1 MGGGAGR
8 AQGFGEVQEGKS
20 AVARFHHPLRVRTP
34 EPRPHLAC
42 CIRRSVP
49 RLTRNARRSAARG
62 PRNRFRGAEQ
72 YFRESVTGD
81 CSRLGRGAVPPGPC
95 CCEQLG
101 GGGPRPCSWLPGRS
115 PRRSLG
121 VCACAVRPRFRL
133 LPPFLKTLTL
143 QLCAATHLNI
153 LEPPSSARYR
163 DPLTL
168 PRVCTPNTF
177 SGRPSERLTSPLP
190 PQIVSRRPS
199 AVETWPSDLCGP
211 TFRDASRPASN
222 L

>member
-8 AQGFGEVQEGKS
+8 AQGFGEVWGGKS

-42 CIRRSVP
+42 CLGRSVP

-62 PRNRFRGAEQ
+62 PRNRFRGTEQ

-81 CSRLGRGAVPPGPC
+81 CSHLGRGAVPPGPC
-95 CCEQLG
+95 CYEQLG
-101 GGGPRPCSWLPGRS
+101 GGWPRPCSRLLGRS

-121 VCACAVRPRFRL
+121 VCACAVRPGSRL

-143 QLCAATHLNI
+143 LLCAATHLNI
-153 LEPPSSARYR
+153 FESSLFRS
-163 DPLTL
+163 L
-168 PRVCTPNTF
+168 PR
-177 SGRPSERLTSPLP
+177 PSHPSPSLH
-190 PQIVSRRPS
+190 PS
-199 AVETWPSDLCGP
+199 H
-211 TFRDASRPASN
+211 FFRPAFRVTDFAASASDPVPQT
-222 L
+222 LSG